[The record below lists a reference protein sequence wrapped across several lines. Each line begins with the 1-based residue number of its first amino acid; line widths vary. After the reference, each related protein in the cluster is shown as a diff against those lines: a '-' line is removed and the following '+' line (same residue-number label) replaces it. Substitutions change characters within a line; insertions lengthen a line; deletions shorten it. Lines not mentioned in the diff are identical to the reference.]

1 MNILTIL
8 MFPLLF
14 SVFHPNEV
22 QKKDNASFFSVFGYA
37 ICKRTGRIIN
47 IKKSFPPQLLAW
59 YSKEVI
65 LSIVQHVHYSISI
78 TYVWVFHKYLNI
90 YICTTCMHHYNYEK
104 MCKWKSVITIDMVSM
119 FRFCKPPL
127 SDSLKYADTV

>member
-1 MNILTIL
+1 

-47 IKKSFPPQLLAW
+47 KKNLFPPNYWHDIPRKSYYQL
-59 YSKEVI
+59 YNM
-65 LSIVQHVHYSISI
+65 Y
-78 TYVWVFHKYLNI
+78 
-90 YICTTCMHHYNYEK
+90 TTP
-104 MCKWKSVITIDMVSM
+104 
-119 FRFCKPPL
+119 FP
-127 SDSLKYADTV
+127 